1 MNNVYRRLEMLEQLL
16 PQDIDIDA
24 EFKASVVE
32 RLEQL
37 EDKQAN
43 SNSNREKIEPIPT
56 AELEEQGKKLKNL
69 EANLS
74 EIQQ

>member
-16 PQDIDIDA
+16 PQDMDIDA

-37 EDKQAN
+37 EN
-43 SNSNREKIEPIPT
+43 SR
-56 AELEEQGKKLKNL
+56 
-69 EANLS
+69 
-74 EIQQ
+74 

>member
-16 PQDIDIDA
+16 PQDMDIDA
-24 EFKASVVE
+24 EFKANVVE

-37 EDKQAN
+37 EDQQAN
-43 SNSNREKIEPIPT
+43 GNSNREKIEPIPT
-56 AELEEQGKKLKNL
+56 AELEEQGKKLKSL